1 MTLPASSTTTV
12 SAWAIELSRW
22 ATRTTVILRAARM
35 VEMAWLTCDSAF
47 ESRAEV
53 ASSSL
58 GDEKGS
64 NVSGL
69 SEERRG

>member
-1 MTLPASSTTTV
+1 M
-12 SAWAIELSRW
+12 
-22 ATRTTVILRAARM
+22 LRAARM

-58 GDEKGS
+58 EI
-64 NVSGL
+64 
-69 SEERRG
+69 ER